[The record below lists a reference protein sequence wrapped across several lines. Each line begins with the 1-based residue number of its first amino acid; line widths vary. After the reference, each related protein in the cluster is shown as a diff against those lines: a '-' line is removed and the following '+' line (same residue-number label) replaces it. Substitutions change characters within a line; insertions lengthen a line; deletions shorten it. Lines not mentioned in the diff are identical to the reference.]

1 MKSNQPEQGPKHLFV
16 LSPHSSGSTAMTK
29 LLATSPNVTALPF
42 EGQFMPDA
50 QPLMRTD
57 PWNPKVKLD
66 WPKIKTVWE
75 ASWDLTKPIRLEK
88 SPPNILRAA
97 EMVKYF
103 ENPFFIIMVRN
114 PYAYCEG
121 TRRRN
126 HFGMGYGKNASYTE
140 IAEGWVR
147 ECRQQIKNI
156 RQLPRT
162 LAVTYEEFTE
172 DTEGVV
178 QKLLAFMPELV
189 SLDMDA
195 SFWIHSL
202 QGALKRPVVN
212 LNDSQIARLS
222 HEDIVEITAVL
233 RKHSDVMK
241 YFGYELLTGSYH
253 PLEKIRMRA
262 QDWYKKHILRRIQ
275 RYTHHVKHWLG

>member
-1 MKSNQPEQGPKHLFV
+1 
-16 LSPHSSGSTAMTK
+16 MTK

-50 QPLMRTD
+50 EPLMRID
-57 PWNPKVKLD
+57 PWNPEVKLD
-66 WPKIKTVWE
+66 WPKIRAVWE
-75 ASWDLTKPIRLEK
+75 ASWDMTKPIRLEK

-97 EMVKYF
+97 EMAKHF
-103 ENPFFIIMVRN
+103 ENPSFIIMVRN

-156 RQLPRT
+156 RQLPHT

-172 DTEGVV
+172 DTKGVA

-189 SLDMDA
+189 YLDVEA

-222 HEDIVEITAVL
+222 CEDIVEITAVL
-233 RKHSDVMK
+233 RKHPDVMK
-241 YFGYELLTGSYH
+241 YFDYELLTESYH
-253 PLEKIRMRA
+253 PLEKIRMRG
-262 QDWYKKHILRRIQ
+262 QDWYKKHIIRRIQ
-275 RYTHHVKHWLG
+275 RHAHRINQWLGRE